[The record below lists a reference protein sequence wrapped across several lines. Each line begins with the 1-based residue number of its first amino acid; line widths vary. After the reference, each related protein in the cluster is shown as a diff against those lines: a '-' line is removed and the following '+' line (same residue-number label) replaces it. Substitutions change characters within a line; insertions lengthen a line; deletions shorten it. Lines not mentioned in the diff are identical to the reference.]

1 MSLTN
6 FQNNRV
12 VHRNDTSSIQL
23 SNDNNTL
30 TKATNDKLD
39 QANTNLTS
47 IHTQQDGVIGA
58 INNNEIGDATLG
70 NRTYVYAHDSANGKA
85 RALKCDT
92 TGRLECSVDALE
104 VTAET
109 INLNTDTLETLIT
122 TTNTKLQS
130 DLDFAGQPNA
140 IGDGS
145 NMKRV
150 MNYGHDSSGGAQRPL
165 KVNGSGELSVAVTST
180 ALPTG
185 AATESTLSSVKTSVE
200 LLDDVV
206 TVQNAAHPSKAN
218 AVGGRYY
225 VDNTFRDIRVD
236 NIGKVIID
244 TPSGSDL
251 HNAVDGTRKAL
262 FTNPA
267 GSGLTVGE
275 NASAINT
282 NIIAQNSKIDTTN
295 STLADAETHLGNIDG
310 NITACNTGAVTISSA
325 LPTGSNTI
333 GTVTIQDG
341 GNSITIDGTITAN
354 AGTNLNTSALAT
366 QSTLADAETHLGNI
380 DGNITACNT
389 GAVTISSALPTG
401 SNTIG
406 KVNIGTFDNAI
417 TVNAG
422 TNLNTSALATQS
434 TLADAEAHL
443 GNIETAVQ
451 LLDNIVSG
459 NEAQCDIV
467 ASLPSGTNAIGKTG
481 TNRSYGS
488 EVSYVSSQSI
498 SGSGTHTGSAI
509 TLDANVRA
517 LYVEHDFSHTGIKY
531 EILASIDNSTFL
543 STGVEFN
550 AGGMSPATLTGL
562 STILGTSTGSEGFP
576 PYIKFKF
583 SNSDSSVQSAT
594 LSYVIQSN

>member
-1 MSLTN
+1 MTAGHGLATEAKQDTMISSLST
-6 FQNNRV
+6 
-12 VHRNDTSSIQL
+12 I
-23 SNDNNTL
+23 
-30 TKATNDKLD
+30 A
-39 QANTNLTS
+39 
-47 IHTQQDGVIGA
+47 G
-58 INNNEIGDATLG
+58 
-70 NRTYVYAHDSANGKA
+70 
-85 RALKCDT
+85 DT
-92 TGRLECSVDALE
+92 TS
-104 VTAET
+104 
-109 INLNTDTLETLIT
+109 
-122 TTNTKLQS
+122 
-130 DLDFAGQPNA
+130 LD
-140 IGDGS
+140 
-145 NMKRV
+145 
-150 MNYGHDSSGGAQRPL
+150 
-165 KVNGSGELSVAVTST
+165 
-180 ALPTG
+180 
-185 AATESTLSSVKTSVE
+185 
-200 LLDDVV
+200 
-206 TVQNAAHPSKAN
+206 
-218 AVGGRYY
+218 
-225 VDNTFRDIRVD
+225 
-236 NIGKVIID
+236 GK
-244 TPSGSDL
+244 
-251 HNAVDGTRKAL
+251 
-262 FTNPA
+262 
-267 GSGLTVGE
+267 
-275 NASAINT
+275 
-282 NIIAQNSKIDTTN
+282 
-295 STLADAETHLGNIDG
+295 
-310 NITACNTGAVTISSA
+310 
-325 LPTGSNTI
+325 
-333 GTVTIQDG
+333 
-341 GNSITIDGTITAN
+341 
-354 AGTNLNTSALAT
+354 
-366 QSTLADAETHLGNI
+366 
-380 DGNITACNT
+380 ITACNT

-488 EVSYVSSQSI
+488 EVSYVSGQSI
-498 SGSGTHTGSAI
+498 SGSGDHTGSAI

>member
-333 GTVTIQDG
+333 G
-341 GNSITIDGTITAN
+341 
-354 AGTNLNTSALAT
+354 
-366 QSTLADAETHLGNI
+366 
-380 DGNITACNT
+380 
-389 GAVTISSALPTG
+389 
-401 SNTIG
+401 

-488 EVSYVSSQSI
+488 EVSYVSGQSI
-498 SGSGTHTGSAI
+498 SGSGDHTGSAI

-517 LYVEHDFSHTGIKY
+517 LYVEHNFSHTGIKY
-531 EILASIDNSTFL
+531 EILGSIDNSTFL

-562 STILGTSTGSEGFP
+562 STILGTSASSEGFP
-576 PYIKFKF
+576 PYIKFKL
-583 SNSDSSVQSAT
+583 SNSDSSAQTAT